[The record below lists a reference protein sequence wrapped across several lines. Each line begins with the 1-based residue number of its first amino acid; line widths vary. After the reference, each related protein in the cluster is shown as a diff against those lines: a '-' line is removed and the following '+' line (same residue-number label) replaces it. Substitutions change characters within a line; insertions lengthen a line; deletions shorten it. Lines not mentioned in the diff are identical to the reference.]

1 MKVGDYVI
9 DFNVLEQFVAFY
21 HTGTLIEAAEQLHI
35 SQSTLTR
42 SMQKLESEFGVPLFR
57 RTKNS
62 ITLTE
67 AGKMVAMDAEMILH
81 QCENMLYRV
90 QDYDRRNRT
99 IYIGACAPVPITEV
113 AQTLTNLFPSAA
125 ISSELGSISDLMTGL
140 QENKYQLIILP
151 ANAENDGLY
160 SIPLCR
166 EQILF
171 CLHKKHRFAKR
182 KSLSTAEMNEENML
196 LFQDI
201 GFWHD
206 LVKEKMPDSRFLI
219 QTDRYNF
226 MELAANSTM
235 PFFTTETAGYA
246 HTETD
251 RVRIPIED
259 PEFTVTYHLVC
270 KKGDKKKFNS
280 LFDQIY
286 ANNR

>member
-9 DFNVLEQFVAFY
+9 DFNILEQFVTFY

-62 ITLTE
+62 ITLTN
-67 AGKMVAMDAEMILH
+67 AGKMAAMDAEMILH

-113 AQTLTNLFPSAA
+113 VKTLTNLFPSTA
-125 ISSELGSISDLMTGL
+125 ISSELGSVSDLMTGL
-140 QENKYQLIILP
+140 QENKYQLVILP
-151 ANAENDGLY
+151 TKAEDDGLY
-160 SIPLCR
+160 FTPLCK
-166 EQILF
+166 EQIFF

-182 KSLSTAEMNEENML
+182 KSLSTVEMNEENML

-206 LVKEKMPDSRFLI
+206 LVKEKMPDSRFLM

-226 MELAANSTM
+226 MELAENSTM
-235 PFFTTETAGYA
+235 PFFTTEAEGYA
-246 HTETD
+246 HADTD

-259 PEFTVTYHLVC
+259 PEFIVTYHLVC
-270 KKGDKKKFNS
+270 KKENKKKFSS
-280 LFDQIY
+280 LFDQIRS
-286 ANNR
+286 NKR

>member
-1 MKVGDYVI
+1 MI
-9 DFNVLEQFVAFY
+9 EFSILEHFVTFY
-21 HTGTLIEAAEQLHI
+21 HTGTLVETAEQLHI

-42 SMQKLESEFGVPLFR
+42 SMQKLESEFGVSLFK

-67 AGKMVAMDAEMILH
+67 AGKMAAMDAEMILH
-81 QCENMLYRV
+81 QCENMLNRV

-113 AQTLTNLFPSAA
+113 AQTLTTLFPSAA
-125 ISSELGSISDLMTGL
+125 ISSELGSVSGLMSGL
-140 QENKYQLIILP
+140 QENKYQLVILP
-151 ANAENDGLY
+151 AKTEDDSLY
-160 SIPLCR
+160 STPLCK
-166 EQILF
+166 EQIFF

-206 LVKEKMPDSRFLI
+206 LVKEKMPDSRFLM

-226 MELAANSTM
+226 MELAENSTM
-235 PFFTTETAGYA
+235 PFFTTESQKYA

-270 KKGDKKKFNS
+270 KKENKKKFSS
-280 LFDQIY
+280 LFEQIHSNY
-286 ANNR
+286 L

>member
-1 MKVGDYVI
+1 MKVGDHVI
-9 DFNVLEQFVAFY
+9 DFNVLEQFVTFY
-21 HTGTLIEAAEQLHI
+21 HTRTLVETAEQLHI

-67 AGKMVAMDAEMILH
+67 AGKMAAMDAEMILH
-81 QCENMLYRV
+81 QCENMLNRV

-113 AQTLTNLFPSAA
+113 AQTLTTLFPSAA
-125 ISSELGSISDLMTGL
+125 ISSELGSVSSLMSGL
-140 QENKYQLIILP
+140 QENKYQLVILP
-151 ANAENDGLY
+151 AKAEEDGLY
-160 SIPLCR
+160 SIPLCK
-166 EQILF
+166 EQIFF

-182 KSLSTAEMNEENML
+182 KILSTVEMNEENML
-196 LFQDI
+196 LLQDI

-206 LVKEKMPDSRFLI
+206 LIKEKMPDSRFLM

-235 PFFTTETAGYA
+235 PFFTTEVAGYA

-251 RVRIPIED
+251 RVKIPIED

-270 KKGDKKKFNS
+270 KKEKKEKFIS
-280 LFDQIY
+280 LFEQIRS
-286 ANNR
+286 NHR